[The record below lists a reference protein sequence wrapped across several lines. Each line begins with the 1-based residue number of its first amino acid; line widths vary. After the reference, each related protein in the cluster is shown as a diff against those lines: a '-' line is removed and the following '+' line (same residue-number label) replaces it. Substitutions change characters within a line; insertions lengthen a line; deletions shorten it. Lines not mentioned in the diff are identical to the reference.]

1 MDEVAIVGPG
11 LMGLGI
17 TQVVAAAGLRVRLVG
32 RDPSAAAAGRAR
44 LATQLARLV
53 ERGRLAAPAAQ
64 ALLARVIA
72 VNDDTEMAGCSVAI
86 ESVPEQRAMKVAVLH
101 RLQAALPAH
110 ALIGTNTSGLPV
122 SGLATSLLRPER
134 FVGLHFFSPVDR
146 MKLVEVVR
154 GAATSDTTLRAAL
167 DFVVRLGQT
176 PIVVRDG
183 PGFFT
188 SRVFAAYLDEAL
200 ALVAE
205 GQDPLRIEAAALALG
220 RAVGPLALL
229 DDISLTLNLQQIE
242 QARADGLPP
251 LSCRPLAAPVLAAM
265 VAAGRGGRRHGGGFF
280 DSATDGTRRP
290 WAGLADL
297 FPRTTQPAADA
308 EILMRLRLA
317 EVMQALHC
325 VEHGVIASA
334 DDADT
339 ASVLGLGFPV
349 GSGGVLNWAEGFG
362 FPALVAQADA
372 LAQVHGARF
381 LPSPW
386 LRKVTAD
393 GLGLQRWRAAKTQR
407 VPSA

>member
-1 MDEVAIVGPG
+1 MNEVAIVGPG

-32 RDPSAAAAGRAR
+32 RDACAAAAGRAR
-44 LATQLARLV
+44 LATQLARQV
-53 ERGRLAAPAAQ
+53 ERGRLAGPAAQ
-64 ALLARVIA
+64 ALLARVFA
-72 VNDDTEMAGCSVAI
+72 VNDDTELAGCSVAI
-86 ESVPEQRAMKVAVLH
+86 ESVPEQRALKVAVLH

-110 ALIGTNTSGLPV
+110 ALIATNTSGLPV
-122 SGLATSLLRPER
+122 SGLATSVLRPER

-188 SRVFAAYLDEAL
+188 SRVFAAYLDEAI

-205 GQDPLRIEAAALALG
+205 GQDPHRIEAAALALG
-220 RAVGPLALL
+220 RSVGPLALL

-251 LSCRPLAAPVLAAM
+251 ERCRPLAAPVLTAM
-265 VAAGRGGRRHGGGFF
+265 VAAGRGGRRQGGGFF
-280 DSATDGTRRP
+280 DTAADGARTLWP
-290 WAGLADL
+290 GLAVR
-297 FPRTTQPAADA
+297 FPRAAVVAPAAA
-308 EILMRLRLA
+308 LSLRLRLA
-317 EVMQALHC
+317 EVMEALRC
-325 VEHGVIASA
+325 LEQGVIASA

-339 ASVLGLGFPV
+339 GSVLGLGFPSA
-349 GSGGVLNWAEGFG
+349 SGGVLCWAEQHGL
-362 FPALVAQADA
+362 PALVVDADEQARA
-372 LAQVHGARF
+372 HGPRF

-386 LRKVTAD
+386 LREVAAA
-393 GLGLQRWRAAKTQR
+393 GCGLQRWRTPNPER
-407 VPSA
+407 FPPP

>member
-1 MDEVAIVGPG
+1 MHEVAIVGPG

-17 TQVVAAAGLRVRLVG
+17 AQVVAAAGLRVRLVG
-32 RDPSAAAAGRAR
+32 RDASAAAAGRAR
-44 LATQLARLV
+44 LATQLARQV
-53 ERGRLAAPAAQ
+53 ERGRLAGPAAQ
-64 ALLARVIA
+64 ALLARVFA
-72 VNDDTEMAGCSVAI
+72 VNDDTELAGCSVAI
-86 ESVPEQRAMKVAVLH
+86 ESVPEQRAMKVAVLQ
-101 RLQAALPAH
+101 RLQAALPAQ
-110 ALIGTNTSGLPV
+110 ALIATNTSGLPV
-122 SGLATSLLRPER
+122 SGLARSVLRPER

-205 GQDPLRIEAAALALG
+205 GQDPHRIEAAALALG
-220 RAVGPLALL
+220 RTVGPLALL
-229 DDISLTLNLQQIE
+229 DDISLRLNLQQIE

-251 LSCRPLAAPVLAAM
+251 SSCRPLAAPVLAAM
-265 VAAGRGGRRHGGGFF
+265 VAAGRSGRRHGGGFF
-280 DSATDGTRRP
+280 DSAADGPRTP

-297 FPRTTQPAADA
+297 FPRTTQPAADV
-308 EILMRLRLA
+308 EISMRLRLA

-349 GSGGVLNWAEGFG
+349 ASGGVLNWAEGFG

-386 LRKVTAD
+386 LRKVAAD
-393 GLGLQRWRAAKTQR
+393 GHGLQRWRAAKTQR
-407 VPSA
+407 ITPA